1 MAVAALVD
9 RLVHHAEV
17 LVLRGDSYRLKGKG
31 KEVLSD
37 GDDALRVFSFGPAI
51 TVQFWTGVDSAL
63 VILAASGLV
72 STSPTGSRWIEAG
85 ERRTRPR
92 VHQGIMAPGCRET
105 GSSAKERDRLGR
117 GTSVFRKVTPGT
129 TSRLTSVDHAETYGR
144 HILNAACKEM
154 SVAVCADL
162 GCGSGDDLMIVK
174 KRHPQ
179 ARCIGV
185 DFGDWNRERLSR
197 RGIESVSLDIESE
210 ALPFEDETVDL
221 IIANQVLEH
230 TKQLFF
236 INHEVF
242 RTLRVGG
249 HLYLGVPN
257 VLSLHNR
264 VLGLVGTHPTCAK
277 LISGHV
283 RVFSKRDTIF
293 FYEHDR
299 RAVHGAGG
307 VLRVPVLPVPTVGRA
322 SARVG
327 AAVPCRVHLLLVQED
342 GDLRGRVPRMVVE
355 RAAGDELLRRR
366 ERD

>member
-1 MAVAALVD
+1 MVN
-9 RLVHHAEV
+9 H
-17 LVLRGDSYRLKGKG
+17 S
-31 KEVLSD
+31 
-37 GDDALRVFSFGPAI
+37 
-51 TVQFWTGVDSAL
+51 
-63 VILAASGLV
+63 
-72 STSPTGSRWIEAG
+72 
-85 ERRTRPR
+85 
-92 VHQGIMAPGCRET
+92 
-105 GSSAKERDRLGR
+105 
-117 GTSVFRKVTPGT
+117 
-129 TSRLTSVDHAETYGR
+129 ETYGR
-144 HILNAACKEM
+144 HILDATCRGMDIALCL
-154 SVAVCADL
+154 DL

-242 RTLRVGG
+242 RTLQVGG

-264 VLGLVGTHPTCAK
+264 VLGLVGVHPTCAK

-283 RVFSKRDTIF
+283 RVFSKRDTVF
-293 FYEHDR
+293 FYEQI
-299 RAVHGAGG
+299 AGRFTG
-307 VLRVPVLPVPTVGRA
+307 LEEFYGSQFYPFPRSVARPLA
-322 SARVG
+322 SALPSL
-327 AAVPCRVHLLLVQED
+327 AVSIFFLFRKTATYDGEFLAWLSNVQLETNFYD
-342 GDLRGRVPRMVVE
+342 GE
-355 RAAGDELLRRR
+355 SATEA
-366 ERD
+366 